1 MAQAIR
7 IGRLIGA
14 MATEREEEVKRA
26 SKLLAKI
33 DSGITDRER
42 VELAVI
48 LAILNSAAEDFEEN
62 LPEKE
67 IIDFVAGIQRVA

>member
-14 MATEREEEVKRA
+14 MATEREEEAKRA

-33 DSGITDRER
+33 DSGIGDKER
-42 VELAVI
+42 VELAVV
-48 LAILNSAAEDFEEN
+48 LATLNSAAEDFEEN

-67 IIDFVAGIQRVA
+67 IIDFVASIARAA

>member
-14 MATEREEEVKRA
+14 MANEQEDLVKKV

-33 DSGITDRER
+33 DTGITDRER
-42 VELAVI
+42 VELAMG
-48 LAILNSAAEDFEEN
+48 LGALNTQAEDYGEE
-62 LPEKE
+62 LDEKE
-67 IIDFVAGIQRVA
+67 IIDFVAGIKRA